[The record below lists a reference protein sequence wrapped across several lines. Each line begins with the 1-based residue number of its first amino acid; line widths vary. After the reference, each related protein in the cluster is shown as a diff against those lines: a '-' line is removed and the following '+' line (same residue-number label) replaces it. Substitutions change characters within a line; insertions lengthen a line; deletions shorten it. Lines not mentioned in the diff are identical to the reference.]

1 MSSKGKSLKEQ
12 NAWLVRAALILHAL
26 AFAYVVLKPFPLSQF
41 VDESFWKH
49 VQEFL
54 APGSISLGI
63 LALTRLLLLGLIP
76 PQLRDRLVHWR
87 WRHPLPGS
95 RAFTKIGPADQR
107 VDMKKLRKALGG
119 LPTNPDK
126 QSSLFYAIY
135 KQHQNEV
142 GVLDAH
148 KSYLAARDI
157 ATLTFLICVLLPPIA
172 GWFLEDYKR
181 AAFYALATL
190 VAYAVTCLAAQV
202 YAKRMIQN
210 VLAVASHSTYGNALI
225 GVERISEA

>member
-1 MSSKGKSLKEQ
+1 MSRGKSLKEQ
-12 NAWLVRAALILHAL
+12 NAWLIRAALVVHAL
-26 AFAYVVLKPFPLSQF
+26 AFAYVVLRPFPLSQF
-41 VDESFWKH
+41 VDESFRRH

-54 APGSISLGI
+54 APGSVSIGI
-63 LALTRLLLLGLIP
+63 LALTRLVLLGLIP
-76 PQLRDRLVHWR
+76 PQLRDCLVHWR
-87 WRHPLPGS
+87 LRHPLPGS
-95 RAFTKIGPADQR
+95 RAFSKIGPADQR

-126 QSSLFYAIY
+126 QSSLFYSIY

-157 ATLTFLICVLLPPIA
+157 ATITLLLCLLLPPIA
-172 GWFLEDYKR
+172 GWFLDDYKR
-181 AAFYALATL
+181 AAIYALMMFA
-190 VAYAVTCLAAQV
+190 AYALTCLAAQV

-210 VLAVASHSTYGNALI
+210 VLAVASQSAK
-225 GVERISEA
+225 

>member
-1 MSSKGKSLKEQ
+1 MSSKSKSLKEQ
-12 NAWLVRAALILHAL
+12 NAWLIRVVLVLHAL
-26 AFAYVVLKPFPLSQF
+26 AFAYVVLRPFPLSQF
-41 VDESFWKH
+41 VDESFHKH

-54 APGSISLGI
+54 APGSISIGI
-63 LALTRLLLLGLIP
+63 LALTRLILLGLVP
-76 PQLRDRLVHWR
+76 PQLRDCLIHWH

-95 RAFTKIGPADQR
+95 RAFTNIGPADQR

-119 LPTNPDK
+119 LPANPEK
-126 QSSLFYAIY
+126 QSALFYSIY

-157 ATLTFLICVLLPPIA
+157 ATITLLLCVLLPPLA
-172 GWFLEDYKR
+172 GWFLDDYKR
-181 AAFYALATL
+181 AAIYALAISA
-190 VAYAVTCLAAQV
+190 AYAGTCLAAQV

-210 VLAVASHSTYGNALI
+210 VLAVASHSPK
-225 GVERISEA
+225 